1 MAMAIQQNYGTGRR
15 KRSTARV
22 FLRKGNGTITI
33 NGLPIDKYLD
43 RETMRMHA
51 LEPLKILQMDK
62 NFDLYITVKGGG
74 KSGQAGAIR
83 HGLARA
89 LVEYETVHKPDL
101 GDLLNQLIS
110 RPETTEEEGESA
122 VVREASIHTV
132 MRQEGFLTRD
142 DREVLRKRISFVKS
156 RKRPQYS
163 KR

>member
-1 MAMAIQQNYGTGRR
+1 MAIQQNYGTGRR

-22 FLRKGNGTITI
+22 FLRKGNGAITV

-43 RETMRMHA
+43 RATMRMHA
-51 LEPLKILQMDK
+51 LEPLTILQMDK

-89 LVEYETVHKPDL
+89 LVEYEGEHKPDL
-101 GDLLNQLIS
+101 GELLSQLVAQ
-110 RPETTEEEGESA
+110 PEPEEGIEPA
-122 VVREASIHTV
+122 PQREASIHTV

-142 DREVLRKRISFVKS
+142 DREVLRKRISFVKA
-156 RKRPQYS
+156 RKKPQYS